1 MSDPLMPC
9 PFCGG
14 GETLIEEN
22 RLNRAPMMSGKESPV
37 ISVEIRHWCPPQ
49 QGQPRRNHV
58 VKVGRDMNSAIAAWN
73 TRVTPA
79 EVDALRVR
87 EDEREACWNVAINEM
102 LAAEAD
108 VETASDEDLVAR
120 LQSQGAASAAGR
132 IATFIRARGAA

>member
-1 MSDPLMPC
+1 MTDQEREALVERMAQ
-9 PFCGG
+9 
-14 GETLIEEN
+14 IVAEEAT
-22 RLNRAPMMSGKESPV
+22 RKPWEAISHTGQMQWCDRMRAALAVAE
-37 ISVEIRHWCPPQ
+37 
-49 QGQPRRNHV
+49 
-58 VKVGRDMNSAIAAWN
+58 
-73 TRVTPA
+73 RV
-79 EVDALRVR
+79 VR